1 MEIHSGGM
9 DTGLR
14 LIGGLWSS
22 PNHLEETVALNE
34 NGKIYNME
42 KGTDKKIRKW
52 KVGNCLG
59 MIGVNA
65 DLVQSE
71 RWAAKWPVVERWWG
85 FE

>member
-1 MEIHSGGM
+1 ME
-9 DTGLR
+9 
-14 LIGGLWSS
+14 
-22 PNHLEETVALNE
+22 
-34 NGKIYNME
+34 KYNME

-71 RWAAKWPVVERWWG
+71 RWAAKWPVVERWVGDWSSKNG
-85 FE
+85 GENPTRLG